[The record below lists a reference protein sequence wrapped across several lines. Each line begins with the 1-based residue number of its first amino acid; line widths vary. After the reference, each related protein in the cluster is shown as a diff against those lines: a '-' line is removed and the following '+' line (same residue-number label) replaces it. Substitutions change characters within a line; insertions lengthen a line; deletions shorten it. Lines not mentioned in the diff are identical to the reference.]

1 MTKLDDVVD
10 FEAAKK
16 RVENAR
22 KEQKEKDLEKR
33 FKKAIGWK
41 EKSKFKLK
49 AKVKKSSG
57 ENGPKPKKSS
67 SKSRNKP
74 SKPPSKAK

>member
-1 MTKLDDVVD
+1 MD
-10 FEAAKK
+10 FDTAKK

-41 EKSKFKLK
+41 EKSKFKVK
-49 AKVKKSSG
+49 AKVKKSPG
-57 ENGPKPKKSS
+57 ANGPKPKKTSG
-67 SKSRNKP
+67 KSQNKP
-74 SKPPSKAK
+74 SKPRGKGK